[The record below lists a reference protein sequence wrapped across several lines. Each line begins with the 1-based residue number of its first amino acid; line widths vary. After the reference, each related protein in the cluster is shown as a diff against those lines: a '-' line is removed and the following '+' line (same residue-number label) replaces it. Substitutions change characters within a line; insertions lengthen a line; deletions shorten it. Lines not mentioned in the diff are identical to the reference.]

1 MTRFETVVFDHLKRF
16 AFREDLPA
24 PAWTREAAEAAAPAS
39 PRTSGTETGRT
50 ANRRGR
56 VAVKRAVALP

>member
-24 PAWTREAAEAAAPAS
+24 PAWTREAAEAAAPRLAADL
-39 PRTSGTETGRT
+39 GH
-50 ANRRGR
+50 
-56 VAVKRAVALP
+56 